1 MSKRRTFARPKKS
14 TEKKEQFK
22 RFFLVWRFH
31 SKVSSLIP
39 EIFRVRTLFPPPPSD
54 VFAWSILWVPWRK
67 KHRLADI
74 IWLRFGLLF
83 RSIRARWLAAFRFPN
98 PRRSRCRFD
107 EKWTARRNTALEYL
121 IPRGWYGELKN
132 GNDAILDSTMP
143 IERLCRQATG
153 VEFSRIYS
161 RVTALVWC

>member
-1 MSKRRTFARPKKS
+1 MSKRRTFARPKNSTKKRTIQTIFPCLALSFKS
-14 TEKKEQFK
+14 FE
-22 RFFLVWRFH
+22 LNSWN
-31 SKVSSLIP
+31 LPCADAI
-39 EIFRVRTLFPPPPSD
+39 PPPPSD
-54 VFAWSILWVPWRK
+54 VFTWSILWVPWRK
-67 KHRLADI
+67 KHRLAGV